1 MCIFASTVESVA
13 ATKIFARADGAR
25 QILVYEMTVRRGHQA
40 AMILPLPIPPGGP
53 EDAVKFIN
61 LQDSEGFFSILEE
74 WFYVPPELSIDKDH
88 MVFGLGVRPVL
99 PVESV
104 GMYEASFVPR
114 LQDFER
120 LDPRFKL
127 PPQVWASL
135 PLYADYGFA
144 VFKLDFPLRPKDREI
159 DAARA
164 RIGLP
169 PQRQPR
175 MTVHPMAFSFPRR
188 DPSTL
193 FFPTLHVHDLSVQP
207 QADFDHALYAQ
218 LRSDADPAALSASRH
233 PWLPPPPENARPKLD
248 PALSAARVLAPDQ
261 PVLRLSLE
269 GKLDNADTW
278 LVDP

>member
-1 MCIFASTVESVA
+1 
-13 ATKIFARADGAR
+13 
-25 QILVYEMTVRRGHQA
+25 
-40 AMILPLPIPPGGP
+40 
-53 EDAVKFIN
+53 
-61 LQDSEGFFSILEE
+61 
-74 WFYVPPELSIDKDH
+74 
-88 MVFGLGVRPVL
+88 
-99 PVESV
+99 
-104 GMYEASFVPR
+104 MYEASYVPR

-120 LDPRFKL
+120 LDPRFRL

-193 FFPTLHVHDLSVQP
+193 FFPTVHVHDLSVQP

-218 LRSDADPAALSASRH
+218 LRRDADPAALSASRH
-233 PWLPPPPENARPKLD
+233 PWLPPPPENAMPKLD
-248 PALSAARVLAPDQ
+248 PALSAARVLVPNQ
-261 PVLRLSLE
+261 PVLRLSLR
-269 GKLDNADTW
+269 GKLDNADTL